1 MEEGEGGEGKG
12 LGVLDKSPIKTCQ
25 NEKFGIKLLSFCK
38 MIQLNASCRLK
49 KMKFLKKTYIK

>member
-1 MEEGEGGEGKG
+1 MEEGEGGGEGKG

-49 KMKFLKKTYIK
+49 KM